1 MCLGRQQVVMTI
13 SEEEVVGTV
22 TTCPEEE
29 EEEETQSLVEA
40 EEVLQFLVEEDF
52 QHLKHISHFI
62 INKCFKCVCQEYGIT
77 IDNFMNMLQKSFVKQ
92 ERRKKIKEWGEDMMD
107 QTKYLPSVC
116 LDYRGAY

>member
-1 MCLGRQQVVMTI
+1 MTI
-13 SEEEVVGTV
+13 SEAEEEVGMV

-29 EEEETQSLVEA
+29 EEEATQSLVEA

-52 QHLKHISHFI
+52 QHLKRISHI
-62 INKCFKCVCQEYGIT
+62 IIDKCFKCVCHKYGIT
-77 IDNFMNMLQKSFVKQ
+77 VDNFMYMLQKSFVKQ